1 YTGLILDTEFLI
13 SNVQYK
19 NPNLANH
26 SRLGLNNHYFFNF
39 ANCSASALFLKSSCC
54 LIYLFTSFLETR
66 WFSCFFFRSFKVARF
81 SRWPDTQV
89 NVLPLPSPNLPIV
102 FVHVAQLAFVFL

>member
-66 WFSCFFFRSFKVARF
+66 WFCCFFFRSLQVASF
-81 SRWPDTQV
+81 SRWPHTQV
-89 NVLPLPSPNLPIV
+89 NVLPLPSPNILI
-102 FVHVAQLAFVFL
+102 FFLQFGQRAFVFL